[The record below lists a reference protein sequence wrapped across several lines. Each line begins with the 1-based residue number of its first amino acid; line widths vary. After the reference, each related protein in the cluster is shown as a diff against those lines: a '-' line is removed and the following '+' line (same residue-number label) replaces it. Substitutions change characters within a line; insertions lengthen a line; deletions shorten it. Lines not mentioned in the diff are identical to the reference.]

1 MATLKVAS
9 WNLQNLFDITAS
21 DIAADLEFTPEQ
33 GWDAEALDNKLTNL
47 AEIIKLMHGGQ
58 GPDLLGICE
67 VENKPLLDEL
77 VARTGLPNLVVAH
90 IDSPDIRGID
100 TSLIYSSK
108 VFVPDGEPVGHN
120 IHFRHPTRDVFEV
133 PLKVKSNGARLHCF
147 VNHWPSR
154 SRGQFETEP
163 LRIAVAENCAFLAQ
177 DVLKFKHEQYVAMP
191 DTVKTLQD
199 LNTRFDANVL
209 FMGDFNDEPYSRSVV
224 EYLLAAKDLDHIEE
238 AIRKASANAKP
249 PRKQTPTVRD
259 YLEQKAYLF
268 NCMWP
273 QAALSDH
280 GSLHFSQGVNTFNLL
295 DQFMV
300 SRGLLFGNSGLKML
314 VDTAR
319 VFEAPPMA
327 SAQKRRPVAFDKKT
341 KKGYSDHFP
350 IEAEIDVL

>member
-1 MATLKVAS
+1 MATINIAS
-9 WNLQNLFDITAS
+9 WNLQNLFDLDVS
-21 DIAADLEFTPEQ
+21 DIAADLEFTPEE

-67 VENKPLLDEL
+67 VENKALLVEL
-77 VARTGLPNLVVAH
+77 VARTGLPHLAVAH
-90 IDSPDIRGID
+90 VDSPDIRGID
-100 TSLIYSSK
+100 TSLIYSTQ
-108 VFVPDGEPVGHN
+108 VFALDGEPVGHN

-163 LRIAVAENCAFLAQ
+163 LRIAVAENCAFLVQ
-177 DVLKFKHEQYVAMP
+177 DVLKFKHAEVVAMP
-191 DTVKTLQD
+191 DSAQTLQD

-209 FMGDFNDEPYSRSVV
+209 LMGDFNDEPYSRSVV
-224 EYLLAAKDLDHIEE
+224 DYLLATKDLDHIEE
-238 AIRKASANAKP
+238 VIRKASAGAKP
-249 PRKQTPTVRD
+249 PRQQTPTVRA

-300 SRGLLFGNSGLKML
+300 SRGLLFGRSGLKMML
-314 VDTAR
+314 GSVR

-327 SAQKRRPVAFDKKT
+327 SAKKKRPVAFDKKT
-341 KKGYSDHFP
+341 KKGFSDHFP
-350 IEAEIDVL
+350 IEAQIEVL

>member
-1 MATLKVAS
+1 VAQINIAC
-9 WNLQNLFDITAS
+9 WNLQNLFDINVS

-67 VENKPLLDEL
+67 VENKELLDEL
-77 VARTGLPNLVVAH
+77 VVRTGLPNLVVAH
-90 IDSPDIRGID
+90 QDNPDIRGID
-100 TSLIYSSK
+100 TALIYSSK
-108 VFVPDGEPVGHN
+108 VFTLAGEPVGHN

-133 PLKVKSNGARLHCF
+133 PLEVKSNGARLHCF

-154 SRGQFETEP
+154 SRGQYETEP
-163 LRIAVAENCAFLAQ
+163 LRIAVAENCALLAR
-177 DVLKFKHEQYVAMP
+177 DVLKFKHEDYVAMA
-191 DTVKTLQD
+191 DSEETLQR

-224 EYLLAAKDLDHIEE
+224 DYLLAAKDLDHIEE
-238 AIRKASANAKP
+238 VIKKASAGAKP
-249 PRKQTPTVRD
+249 ARKNTPTVRD

-273 QAALSDH
+273 QAGMSDR
-280 GSLHFSQGVNTFNLL
+280 GSYHFGRGVNTFNLL
-295 DQFMV
+295 DQFIV
-300 SRGLLFGNSGLKML
+300 SRGLLLGKSGLKL
-314 VDTAR
+314 REGSAR

-327 SAQKRRPVAFDKKT
+327 SAKKKRPVAFDKKT
-341 KKGYSDHFP
+341 KKGFSDHFP
-350 IEAEIDVL
+350 IEALIDVL